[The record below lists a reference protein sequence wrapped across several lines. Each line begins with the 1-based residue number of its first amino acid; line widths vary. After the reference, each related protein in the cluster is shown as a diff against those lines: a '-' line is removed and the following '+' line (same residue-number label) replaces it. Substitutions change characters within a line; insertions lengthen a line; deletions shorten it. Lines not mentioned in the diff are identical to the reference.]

1 MGTAKKKILSI
12 FLFIILFL
20 PILQIAMTYNII
32 GVKAAN
38 LLDKQEGFGASGA
51 IKKEFG
57 VSGAP
62 TDVRIIVAR
71 VIKAFLGLL
80 GIIFIILIL
89 IAGFNWMTAQ
99 GDEQKIEK
107 AKETLS
113 RAVIGLIIIVA
124 AYSITYFVFNN
135 LEWGGSGT
143 TTGSPGG
150 SP

>member
-1 MGTAKKKILSI
+1 MFYQKIRSKYFFAI
-12 FLFIILFL
+12 LFIFISLF
-20 PILQIAMTYNII
+20 IFA
-32 GVKAAN
+32 GGHFSKASQTDLKTESAKQGQAFAYQSGLDMN
-38 LLDKQEGFGASGA
+38 LSVGN
-51 IKKEFG
+51 
-57 VSGAP
+57 V
-62 TDVRIIVAR
+62 VAT

-113 RAVIGLIIIVA
+113 RAIIGLIIIVA

-135 LEWGGSGT
+135 LGWSGSGSS
-143 TTGSPGG
+143 GPGG
-150 SP
+150 SPSGS